1 MREQAFEFTGRF
13 QGEGGKGGI
22 CWASFLVLRS
32 GSTMPRHDLA
42 DSFCAFGQAN
52 CAAYQSW
59 TDDVEQRRCIAT
71 TCSSSRAS
79 SPLSGVCAWCTAGG
93 HAPFGLLLPERSL
106 DPATPISHLEHVRS
120 NRLLTFG
127 LPELRPPFQ
136 EGCRGC
142 SDVPHGLQ
150 VIAVQTE
157 NPLPNA
163 LVRQDLILEEALHD
177 LVNRVANY
185 AMIHE

>member
-1 MREQAFEFTGRF
+1 MHSAEFPFLSALDRACESRLSCLPVCSKGK
-13 QGEGGKGGI
+13 GGKEGI

-42 DSFCAFGQAN
+42 DFLCAFGQAN
-52 CAAYQSW
+52 YRLYAAYQW

-106 DPATPISHLEHVRS
+106 DPATPIFKPICSHL
-120 NRLLTFG
+120 
-127 LPELRPPFQ
+127 
-136 EGCRGC
+136 
-142 SDVPHGLQ
+142 D
-150 VIAVQTE
+150 
-157 NPLPNA
+157 
-163 LVRQDLILEEALHD
+163 VRQLGCLLRVPDAATLHASSEGPTRTHPRAWACPAS
-177 LVNRVANY
+177 RVDAGWP
-185 AMIHE
+185 ACS